1 VQETILEILRAA
13 RHRVT
18 ELRKRHRIEDLQ
30 DPIQRKLLATV
41 IELCVREQIDGTG
54 NQPASFIYVS
64 PCENEPGRWF
74 VYISGITAYFE
85 IGEFMEV

>member
-1 VQETILEILRAA
+1 MQEMVLEILRAA
-13 RHRVT
+13 RQRVA

-41 IELCVREQIDGTG
+41 IELCIREQIDGAG

-64 PCENEPGRWF
+64 PCENEPQRWF

>member
-1 VQETILEILRAA
+1 MVLERLRAV
-13 RHRVT
+13 RQRVA

-30 DPIQRKLLATV
+30 DPVQRKLLATV
-41 IELCVREQIDGTG
+41 IELCLREHIDGAG

-64 PCENEPGRWF
+64 PCENDPQRWF

-85 IGEFMEV
+85 IGEFTEG